1 MDKNVKTATT
11 FEGVVN
17 GRKFTTRGEME
28 AYIGKLVCEG
38 TPIEEMRFGH
48 STQMQSTRTLE
59 GKGEQLKP
67 EQKPTM
73 PVEGLFEA
81 EIERDK
87 PSYINIPFIKWM
99 IPFINEE
106 AILKDSQTR
115 SIGIDQMVKDGE
127 EKCKNRMDVFAKLIA
142 SRLAEPQYIRQE
154 QRNYLLDMRDRF
166 TAKMN
171 WCLTRIDYFT
181 KLLEVG
187 NNKEGFVNIYA
198 CNEGIAVY
206 DTARGF
212 CAAMIDILSDYI
224 MALER

>member
-1 MDKNVKTATT
+1 MDKNVKTVTT

-17 GRKFTTRGEME
+17 GKKFTNREEME

-48 STQMQSTRTLE
+48 STQMQTTRTLE
-59 GKGEQLKP
+59 GKVEQLKP

-73 PVEGLFEA
+73 RVEGLFEA

-106 AILKDSQTR
+106 AILNDSKTR
-115 SIGIDQMVKDGE
+115 SIGIEQMVKDGE
-127 EKCKNRMDVFAKLIA
+127 EKCKNRMDAFVKLIG
-142 SRLAEPQYIRQE
+142 SRLDNPQYIRHE

-166 TAKMN
+166 TSKMN
-171 WCLTRIDYFT
+171 WCVTRINYFT

-187 NNKEGFVNIYA
+187 NDEKGFVNVYA
-198 CNEGIAVY
+198 CEEGIAVY
-206 DTARGF
+206 NTARGF

-224 MALER
+224 MGLE

>member
-1 MDKNVKTATT
+1 MDKNVKTVTT

-17 GRKFTTRGEME
+17 GKKFTNREEME

-48 STQMQSTRTLE
+48 STQMQITRTLE
-59 GKGEQLKP
+59 GEVEQP

-87 PSYINIPFIKWM
+87 PADINIPFIKWM

-115 SIGIDQMVKDGE
+115 AIGIEQMVKDSE
-127 EKCKNRMDVFAKLIA
+127 DKCKRRMDQYA
-142 SRLAEPQYIRQE
+142 RLVALSLGAPQYSKAE

-171 WCLTRIDYFT
+171 WCLTRINYFT
-181 KLLEVG
+181 KLLEVC
-187 NNKEGFVNIYA
+187 NNEEGFVNVYA

-206 DTARGF
+206 NTAREY
-212 CAAMIDILSDYI
+212 CSAMVDIITDHIDFLKK
-224 MALER
+224 

>member
-1 MDKNVKTATT
+1 MDKNVKTVTT

-17 GRKFTTRGEME
+17 GKKFTNREEME

-48 STQMQSTRTLE
+48 STQMQTTRTLE
-59 GKGEQLKP
+59 GKVEQP

-87 PSYINIPFIKWM
+87 PTGINIPFIKWM

-115 SIGIDQMVKDGE
+115 AIGIEQMVKDGE
-127 EKCKNRMDVFAKLIA
+127 DKCKRRMDQFA
-142 SRLAEPQYIRQE
+142 RLVALRLGAPQYSKAE

-166 TAKMN
+166 IAKMN
-171 WCLTRIDYFT
+171 WCLTRINYFT

-187 NNKEGFVNIYA
+187 NNEEGFVNIYA

-206 DTARGF
+206 STAHGF
-212 CAAMIDILSDYI
+212 CSAMVDIITDHID
-224 MALER
+224 ALEK